1 MKKAIASVGW
11 TDTKKLADK
20 VAYTPGFSDNVE
32 DIKDWLDAAI
42 KELNESSKNGVSAR
56 LKELMLNE
64 SEVAIKHFAINESAI
79 VLPNG
84 NITYTVDGGRTWNVK
99 RK

>member
-1 MKKAIASVGW
+1 M
-11 TDTKKLADK
+11 
-20 VAYTPGFSDNVE
+20 SDLFDYSDEEVE
-32 DIKDWLDAAI
+32 DLFD
-42 KELNESSKNGVSAR
+42 EYLNESNKNGVSAR

-84 NITYTVDGGRTWNVK
+84 NITYTVDGGKTWNVK